1 MTAASRRRSSARLS
15 TRILRWQ
22 LAILVGTL
30 VVGFL
35 LTSALVR
42 NLLVTQFEE
51 RALAIARSVAVQPG
65 IADAVLQGDATGMVQ
80 QRAEAARMSTEALFV
95 VVTDDRGIR
104 FSHPDPE
111 RIGEEVST
119 DPSEALSGETV
130 VAVEKGTLGW
140 SARAKVPLRTSA
152 GTIVGEVSVG
162 ISISEITSRLL
173 NLLPSVGLYLGL
185 ALAVGIGAS
194 LLLAR
199 RLKRQTFGLELGEIA
214 GLLQEREATL
224 YGIREGVI
232 AVDPDGRVSLINDE
246 ARRLIALGQRGI
258 GQTLDDLL
266 PPGRLTDVLTGAE
279 PGSDQVVVTAQ
290 HCLVINRMPVKFQGR
305 DLGSVITLSDRTEQ
319 ENLLRE
325 LDSVRGLTDALRAQ
339 QHEYD
344 NRVHGLAG
352 LVELGRFDEA
362 VTYANEL
369 SMDQSDLAERL
380 QERIDSPQIVG
391 LLVAKSVVAAERG
404 VRLTISDDTALAA
417 DDVDPRPLLTI
428 VGNLVDNAIDAAAS
442 TPGASA
448 GVDVR
453 LRADGDDVTLSV
465 ADSGPGVPTDQRQRI
480 FTDGY
485 STKLPAGRRRR
496 GLGLALVQR
505 TVTALGGAI
514 GVADGDSGGA
524 RFTVTLPHGR
534 VAFPHAQASGESR
547 ISSLGAHPLDGARD
561 LSTPRGAGR
570 VRGPV
575 GLRR

>member
-1 MTAASRRRSSARLS
+1 MTAASRRPSSTRLS

-42 NLLVTQFEE
+42 SLLITQFEE
-51 RALAIARSVAVQPG
+51 RALAIARSVAVEAG
-65 IADAVLQGDATGMVQ
+65 VADAVLHDDPTGMVQ
-80 QRAEAARMSTEALFV
+80 ERAEAARRSTQALFV
-95 VVTDDRGIR
+95 VITDDLGIR
-104 FSHPDPE
+104 LSHPDPE

-140 SARAKVPLRTSA
+140 SARAKVPLRTPA
-152 GTIVGEVSVG
+152 GQIVGEVSVG

-185 ALAVGIGAS
+185 ALAVGIAAS

-246 ARRLIALGQRGI
+246 ARRLISLGHDDVGQPLRG
-258 GQTLDDLL
+258 LL
-266 PPGRLTDVLTGAE
+266 PPGRLMDVLTGAE
-279 PGSDQVVVTAQ
+279 AGSDQVVITAQ
-290 HCLVINRMPVKFQGR
+290 YCLVINRMPVKFQGR
-305 DLGSVITLSDRTEQ
+305 DLGAVITLSDRTEQ

-344 NRVHGLAG
+344 NRVHGLTG

-369 SMDQSDLAERL
+369 SMNQSDLGERL
-380 QERIDSPQIVG
+380 RERIDSPQIVG
-391 LLVAKSVVAAERG
+391 LLVAKSIVAAERG
-404 VRLTISDDTALAA
+404 VRLTISDDSALAA
-417 DDVDPRPLLTI
+417 DDVDPRTLLTI
-428 VGNLVDNAIDAAAS
+428 VGNVVDNAIDAATS
-442 TPGASA
+442 IPNASA
-448 GVDVR
+448 SVDVR
-453 LRADGDDVTLSV
+453 LLADDDGTVTFAV
-465 ADSGPGVPTDQRQRI
+465 TDSGPGIPTDQRTRI

-505 TVTALGGAI
+505 TVTALGGTI
-514 GVADGDSGGA
+514 HVDDGDRGGA
-524 RFTVTLPHGR
+524 RFTITVPPGRATFVGEPDAPAPADAHGPE
-534 VAFPHAQASGESR
+534 VVCDSGQARR
-547 ISSLGAHPLDGARD
+547 IVRAR
-561 LSTPRGAGR
+561 T
-570 VRGPV
+570 
-575 GLRR
+575 